1 MEGDGPNGKWLLQS
15 WAVVDGHA
23 FHSRSSVAPAQSPCQ
38 DARIPEEAKDL
49 SKCSKKGRSDDD
61 ERVSRRLPTQKI
73 YIRHILYL

>member
-1 MEGDGPNGKWLLQS
+1 MANGCSSLGLLLMDMLS
-15 WAVVDGHA
+15 ILVRRSLLLNLHA
-23 FHSRSSVAPAQSPCQ
+23 RTPGY
-38 DARIPEEAKDL
+38 PEEAKDL